1 MAVNVLI
8 VDDSGVMRSMIQK
21 SMKLSGLQLGEIHQA
36 ANGREGIET
45 LERQWIDL
53 VIVDINMPVMTGEE
67 MIEHMQANPSLKTI
81 PTIVISTEGSQTR
94 IDRLQGK
101 GVRFIHKP
109 FSPEIIRDTVKDIL
123 GSEAFHELSH

>member
-8 VDDSGVMRSMIQK
+8 VDDSAVMRSMILK
-21 SMKLSGLQLGEIHQA
+21 TLNLSGLQLGEIHQA
-36 ANGREGIET
+36 ANGREGLET

-53 VIVDINMPVMTGEE
+53 VIADINMPVMTGEE
-67 MIEHMQANPSLKTI
+67 MIEHMQSNPNLKTI

-109 FSPEIIRDTVKDIL
+109 FSPEMIRDTVKDVL
-123 GSEAFHELSH
+123 GSEVFHERSH